1 LILGSN
7 EARQCVDHLC
17 VDLDSTGL
25 EGPVLSAHEH
35 PAVDTGL
42 IGCDRPDGPTR
53 AVLQAADTRLNK
65 DATDAANQK
74 EGSSRALPR
83 FAAPLKKSMLCN
95 CVSKQR
101 PGATKKAPLGDG
113 AGAAQIAKKISSC

>member
-7 EARQCVDHLC
+7 EVRQCVDHLC
-17 VDLDSTGL
+17 VDLDSTSL

-35 PAVDTGL
+35 AAIDTWL
-42 IGCDRPDGPTR
+42 IGCDRRDGPAR
-53 AVLQAADTRLNK
+53 AVLQATDTRLNK

-74 EGSSRALPR
+74 GSSRALPR
-83 FAAPLKKSMLCN
+83 FAAPLKKYMLCN
-95 CVSKQR
+95 PVSKQR
-101 PGATKKAPLGDG
+101 PGVSKKAPLGDG